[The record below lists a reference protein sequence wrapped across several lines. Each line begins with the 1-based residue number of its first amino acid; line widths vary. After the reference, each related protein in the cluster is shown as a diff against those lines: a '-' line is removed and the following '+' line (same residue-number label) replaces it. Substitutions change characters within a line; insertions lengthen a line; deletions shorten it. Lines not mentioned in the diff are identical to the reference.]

1 MSLSEI
7 VSMIDSAGVTAYYN
21 KSPDGTTLPYISYTA
36 FRVSQLDADNKVYSS
51 WYEVRAELYC
61 DGKTETETH
70 LQNLIDVLDANECP
84 YTTEEVILDSEQTIE
99 TIITFNA

>member
-7 VSMIDSAGVTAYYN
+7 TSMMDSAGVTAYYN
-21 KSPDGTTLPYISYTA
+21 KAPNETLLPYISYTA

-61 DGKTETETH
+61 GGKTETEEH

-84 YTTEEVILDSEQTIE
+84 YTVEEVILDSEETIE